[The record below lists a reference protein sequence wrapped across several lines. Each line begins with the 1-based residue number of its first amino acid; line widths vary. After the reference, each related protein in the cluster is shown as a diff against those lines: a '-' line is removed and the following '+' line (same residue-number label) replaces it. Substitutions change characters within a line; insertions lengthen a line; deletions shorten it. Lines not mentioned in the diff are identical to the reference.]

1 MRAQGA
7 GMDGRRAGV
16 RSAGILTMVAVLV
29 LGAPAASHAALGDPD
44 LAVVVTN
51 STARTRTL
59 KAGDRDFDRLWAAV
73 EPLYTRTERVP
84 DAWVDGRLPNPPLTS
99 VLWGVSGV
107 GGWPRT
113 PSAPLTDVA
122 MVRLDQVFVT
132 DDGTPWVRSDLAP
145 HVDDDDIRWHKAP
158 RLEFEELRR
167 DGLLAIPAPPP
178 TGSGRDGAAPAWR
191 PAARGAVLGAA
202 VTLLA
207 VRLFRRRRRAYGDA
221 EPRQELIDL

>member
-1 MRAQGA
+1 MRAQGV

-16 RSAGILTMVAVLV
+16 RGIGILTMVAVLV

-59 KAGDRDFDRLWAAV
+59 QAGDRDFDRLWEAV
-73 EPLYTRTERVP
+73 EPLYTGTERVP
-84 DAWVDGRLPNPPLTS
+84 DAWVEGRLPNPPLAS

-132 DDGTPWVRSDLAP
+132 DDGTPWVRSDLTP

-167 DGLLAIPAPPP
+167 GGLLAVPAPPP
-178 TGSGRDGAAPAWR
+178 AESGQDGAAPSWR
-191 PAARGAVLGAA
+191 PTARGAVLGAA
-202 VTLLA
+202 VTLVVVWL
-207 VRLFRRRRRAYGDA
+207 LRRRRRVGGDE